1 MIIRFQR
8 CLAACGRHGGVFDIG
23 KDQKTSYAFPIL
35 CIASASDVMG
45 KMTRKPKYCTF
56 IVYQYILN
64 WTTTTV
70 MISGM
75 IDIWSF
81 FE

>member
-45 KMTRKPKYCTF
+45 KMTRKPQVLYLHRLPIHIELDYNDCHDF
-56 IVYQYILN
+56 GYDRYMVI
-64 WTTTTV
+64 
-70 MISGM
+70 
-75 IDIWSF
+75 F
-81 FE
+81 